1 MEYSMYIKTIFV
13 IADIIA
19 ALTMIPTVS
28 AADKI
33 KNKYGRWLAC
43 TIVAAII
50 ATFANILVALSFDEI
65 SAHIAYCV
73 YFVSIDWIL
82 YFLSGFCMLYTEH
95 DNIMNR
101 WKRIIAVVM
110 FADSVSIFLN
120 MIFKHAFYVYES
132 VYSYGSF
139 YLTSFHYPYYIHL
152 ALDYA
157 LILIAFLSII
167 YRIARTYSLYRIK
180 YLIILSV
187 LLLVVVLNIFYMA
200 LSLVLDASVIFYAVA
215 GLLIY
220 LSITVFV
227 PKTLMNITIDRAVDD
242 MNEGLILFDLTNNC
256 IYSNEFSRSRFDIDP
271 EYCDMD
277 QEPISTVIRTLNEHD
292 EKFGTVVYE
301 RYAQAPG
308 NWEKEYYN
316 IRYNQLNDKKGRPI
330 GSYFLIED
338 DTENRYL
345 VNELNEAKNA
355 ADSANRA
362 KSNFLASMSHEI
374 RTPLN
379 SVLGMNEMILRSTN
393 DAQLI
398 EYADNIRQSGD
409 TLLSLI
415 NDILDF
421 SKIEANKM
429 ELFETDYDPYKLL
442 RDCINSFSQP
452 LEEKHLYIKVDC
464 DEQMPSVLH
473 GDMRHINQVLSNIV
487 SNAIKYTKEGGI
499 TINMNCRKKADM
511 ADLIFKVSDTGIG
524 IALEDIDKLFDAF
537 RRVNE
542 EENATIQG
550 TGLGLAITKELIG
563 LMHGEIS
570 VESTPDMGSCFT
582 VRIPQ
587 KIVDDKPIG
596 RFVREPSVG
605 AYRYEESF
613 VAEDAN
619 LLVVDDVKMNLKL
632 IVALLKKTKVNVQ
645 TALGGIEAM
654 DLCREKK
661 YDLILLDHRMP
672 DPDGVETFKVIKRK
686 GLNTETPVI
695 MLTANALS
703 GAEEEY
709 LQMGFA
715 DYLSKP
721 VRGADLEAKLL
732 KHLPADKVTVNNK
745 GEENA

>member
-1 MEYSMYIKTIFV
+1 MYIKTIFV
-13 IADIIA
+13 IADLVA

-28 AADKI
+28 AADRI
-33 KNKYGRWLAC
+33 RNKFGRWLAC

-73 YFVSIDWIL
+73 YFASIDWIL

-95 DNIMNR
+95 DRIMNK
-101 WKRIIAVVM
+101 WKYFVAFIM
-110 FADSVSIFLN
+110 FADSLSIFAN

-139 YLTSFHYPYYIHL
+139 YLTSFRIPYYIHL
-152 ALDYA
+152 TVDYA
-157 LILIAFLSII
+157 LILIAFFFII

-180 YLIILSV
+180 YLIIFSV
-187 LLLVVVLNIFYMA
+187 LLLVVILNIFYMA

-220 LSITVFV
+220 LSITLFV
-227 PKTLMNITIDRAVDD
+227 PKTLMNTAIDRAVDD
-242 MNEGLILFDLTNNC
+242 MNEGLILLDLADNC
-256 IYSNEFSRSRFDIDP
+256 IYSNDFSRLKFDIDP
-271 EYCDMD
+271 EGYYMD
-277 QEPISTVIRTLNEHD
+277 KEPIATVIRTLHEHD
-292 EKFGTVVYE
+292 ERFGTVVYE
-301 RYAQAPG
+301 RYASGPG
-308 NWEKEYYN
+308 EWEKEYYN

-379 SVLGMNEMILRSTN
+379 SVLGMNEMILRSTS
-393 DAQLI
+393 DPQLI

-429 ELFETDYDPYKLL
+429 ELFETDYDPHKLL
-442 RDCINSFSQP
+442 RDCVNSFSQP
-452 LEEKHLYIKVDC
+452 LEEKHLYLNVEC
-464 DEQMPSVLH
+464 DEDIPTRLR

-487 SNAIKYTKEGGI
+487 SNAIKYTREGGI
-499 TINMNCRKKADM
+499 TINVSCSRINDKAD
-511 ADLIFKVSDTGIG
+511 LVIRVSDTGIG
-524 IALEDIDKLFDAF
+524 IAPEDIDKLFDAF

-550 TGLGLAITKELIG
+550 TGLGLAITKELVN

-570 VESTPDMGSCFT
+570 VASTPGAGSTFI
-582 VRIPQ
+582 VSIPQ
-587 KIVDDKPIG
+587 IIVDGTPIG
-596 RFVREPSVG
+596 RFVKEPSVG

-619 LLVVDDVKMNLKL
+619 ILVVDDVKMNLKL
-632 IVALLKKTKVNVQ
+632 IVALLKKTKVNVK
-645 TALGGIEAM
+645 TALGGAEAM
-654 DLCREKK
+654 DLCRKNK

-672 DPDGVETFKVIKRK
+672 DPDGVETFNVISRE

-709 LQMGFA
+709 LRMGFA

-721 VRGADLEAKLL
+721 VRGADLEAKLI
-732 KHLPADKVTVNNK
+732 KHLPPHKVKKNSK
-745 GEENA
+745 GDNYA